1 MVCTCRR
8 MPRCLVCNTPIR
20 VPLSEL
26 EASTGASVLIDR
38 FARRDSSEGRES
50 LRRMI
55 QGSTTCPTCG
65 NTIHHTHERICV
77 GTALAAMGV
86 PMHER
91 EVILGKISFP
101 EG

>member
-1 MVCTCRR
+1 

-20 VPLSEL
+20 VPLTEL
-26 EASTGASVLIDR
+26 ENATGASVLIDR
-38 FARRDSSEGRES
+38 FARRDSSEGREG
-50 LRRMI
+50 LRRLI
-55 QGSTTCPTCG
+55 QGSCTCPTCA
-65 NTIHHTHERICV
+65 TTLHHTHERVCV
-77 GTALAAMGV
+77 ASALTSLGV

>member
-1 MVCTCRR
+1 
-8 MPRCLVCNTPIR
+8 
-20 VPLSEL
+20 
-26 EASTGASVLIDR
+26 
-38 FARRDSSEGRES
+38 
-50 LRRMI
+50 MI

-65 NTIHHTHERICV
+65 NTMHHTHERICV
-77 GTALAAMGV
+77 GAALASMGV

>member
-1 MVCTCRR
+1 V
-8 MPRCLVCNTPIR
+8 PRCLVCNTPVR

-50 LRRMI
+50 LRRLI
-55 QGSTTCPTCG
+55 QGSASCPACG
-65 NTIHHTHERICV
+65 NTVHHVHERLCV
-77 GTALAAMGV
+77 GAALASMGV
-86 PMHER
+86 PAHER

>member
-1 MVCTCRR
+1 MACTCRQV
-8 MPRCLVCNTPIR
+8 PRCLVCNTPVR
-20 VPLSEL
+20 VPLSQL
-26 EASTGASVLIDR
+26 ENATGASVLIDR
-38 FARRDSSEGRES
+38 FARRDSSEGREG
-50 LRRMI
+50 LRRLI
-55 QGSTTCPTCG
+55 QGSCSCPTCG

-77 GTALAAMGV
+77 ADYLSALGV